1 MSKRSYVSP
10 YLSESKKKKRRA
22 RLKKIIFYILIFAAV
37 FAGLSYLSKWEK
49 LNIKTVEVS
58 GNRAVDSLL
67 VERAVQEQIS
77 GYYLWFFPKSNFF
90 IYPKAKIKS
99 DLEDKFKTFQ
109 DISLNLQ
116 GAQKIQIKVSERVG
130 RYTWCGAELPAE
142 ASTQYKCYFM
152 DAEGY
157 IFGEAPYFSGDVYLR
172 FFGKGSEGEKFYPDI
187 FSKLLSFRKS
197 IEEIGL
203 KAPSLLV
210 KDDGDIELYLS
221 SSVSFD
227 AALTS
232 APKIIFK
239 TNSDFDKLIE
249 NLQAALDTDPLKSD
263 FKNKRSSLEYID
275 LRFGNKV
282 YYRFK

>member
-10 YLSESKKKKRRA
+10 YLTESKKKKRRA
-22 RLKKIIFYILIFAAV
+22 KIKKIIFSTLIFAAI
-37 FAGLSYLSKWEK
+37 FSGLAYLSKWEK

-58 GNRAVDSLL
+58 GNRGVDSLL

-77 GYYLWFFPKSNFF
+77 GYYLWFFPKSNFL
-90 IYPKAKIKS
+90 IYPKGKIKS
-99 DLEDKFKTFQ
+99 DLADKFKTFQ
-109 DISLNLQ
+109 DISVNLQ
-116 GAQKIQIKVSERVG
+116 GAQKIMVRVSERVG
-130 RYTWCGAELPAE
+130 KYTWCGVELPAE

-152 DAEGY
+152 DTEGY
-157 IFGEAPYFSGDVYLR
+157 IFGEAPYFSGDVYLK
-172 FFGKGSEGEKFYPDI
+172 FFGNGAEGEKFYPDI
-187 FSKLLSFRKS
+187 FSKLLTFRKS

-210 KDDGDIELYLS
+210 REDGDIELYLS

-239 TNSDFDKLIE
+239 TSSDFDKLIE
-249 NLQAALDTDPLKSD
+249 NLQAALDTDPLKTD
-263 FKNKRSSLEYID
+263 FKKKYSSLEYID

-282 YYRFK
+282 YYKFK